1 MNIPTKSETEGKLCG
16 NFSEE
21 TEQEPFEEKAVH
33 ADGQHQP
40 SDFSKNFH
48 GPSNL
53 LTPPRIPKVEKLYKC
68 LECGKSF
75 SRSAHLTSHQIIHTG
90 EKPYTC
96 LECGKSFV
104 RLSSNYPHR
113 GEAVPVLGVRE
124 KFQQEHQL
132 REASEDPQRREAAS
146 VRQLQQVFYQQTES
160 HSAPKGS
167 HGGEPYK
174 CYECGKS
181 FSHRGSLNAHQRM
194 HTGEKPYGC
203 TDCGE
208 SFRDQSSLIRHKRTH
223 TGEKTYTCSEC
234 GKSFSQSTNLTLH
247 QRVHTDGK
255 LQEES
260 PQMLNTARI
269 LDKLGICHE
278 FAIWRILMNGIP
290 SRKPSD
296 LIVKEMLFDRVP
308 VMVCCPKRASP
319 ENRRGLVWIHGGA
332 GLFGSLRAYRRLCN
346 FIVRKTDTVV
356 ACIGYPLAP
365 EHPYPAQQLSCYT
378 AVSHFLK
385 NAQDY
390 GVDPKRIV
398 LAGDSS
404 GGTLV
409 ASTAQQLL
417 MTKDLPQPR
426 AHILIYPFLQSL
438 DLNLP
443 SYQQNQSIPL
453 LVKKEAVRL
462 GTIYL
467 LGTSAWVNEIM
478 ANAHVPQEL
487 MANYQKWIS
496 AEHIPEEFKGRG
508 YVPFVPGPF
517 SEDLFKKCKTVF
529 DPIFSPLLAEDA
541 VIQQFPETF
550 LLTCEYDIFRDDGL
564 LYKKRLEDNG
574 VPVTWLHLKDGFHAI
589 ALLIGMGSIEF
600 PGTRKSINSVIQF
613 LERF

>member
-1 MNIPTKSETEGKLCG
+1 MHIPPGISQGRKLR
-16 NFSEE
+16 
-21 TEQEPFEEKAVH
+21 
-33 ADGQHQP
+33 
-40 SDFSKNFH
+40 
-48 GPSNL
+48 L
-53 LTPPRIPKVEKLYKC
+53 IYL
-68 LECGKSF
+68 
-75 SRSAHLTSHQIIHTG
+75 
-90 EKPYTC
+90 
-96 LECGKSFV
+96 FV
-104 RLSSNYPHR
+104 RIIL
-113 GEAVPVLGVRE
+113 EL
-124 KFQQEHQL
+124 
-132 REASEDPQRREAAS
+132 
-146 VRQLQQVFYQQTES
+146 
-160 HSAPKGS
+160 
-167 HGGEPYK
+167 
-174 CYECGKS
+174 
-181 FSHRGSLNAHQRM
+181 
-194 HTGEKPYGC
+194 
-203 TDCGE
+203 
-208 SFRDQSSLIRHKRTH
+208 
-223 TGEKTYTCSEC
+223 
-234 GKSFSQSTNLTLH
+234 
-247 QRVHTDGK
+247 
-255 LQEES
+255 
-260 PQMLNTARI
+260 ARI

-278 FAIWRILMNGIP
+278 FVIWRFLMNGMS

-308 VMVCCPKRASP
+308 VMICCPKRASS

-332 GLFGSLRAYRRLCN
+332 GLFGS
-346 FIVRKTDTVV
+346 IQ
-356 ACIGYPLAP
+356 
-365 EHPYPAQQLSCYT
+365 HPYPAQQLSCYT

-417 MTKDLPQPR
+417 MTKDLPQPQ

-443 SYQQNQSIPL
+443 SYQQNQSIPP

-462 GTIYL
+462 AIAYLSGTDVV
-467 LGTSAWVNEIM
+467 VNEIM

-487 MANYQKWIS
+487 MAKYQKWIS

-517 SEDLFKKCKTVF
+517 SEDLFQKCKTVF

-574 VPVTWLHLKDGFHAI
+574 VPVTWLHVKDGFHGI
-589 ALLIGMGSIEF
+589 ASLIDMGSFQF
-600 PGTRKSINSVIQF
+600 PSTRKCMNSIIQF

>member
-1 MNIPTKSETEGKLCG
+1 MGLNIQKRSEWKNETEGKLCG

-33 ADGQHQP
+33 ADGQH
-40 SDFSKNFH
+40 
-48 GPSNL
+48 
-53 LTPPRIPKVEKLYKC
+53 
-68 LECGKSF
+68 
-75 SRSAHLTSHQIIHTG
+75 HTG
-90 EKPYTC
+90 E
-96 LECGKSFV
+96 
-104 RLSSNYPHR
+104 R
-113 GEAVPVLGVRE
+113 
-124 KFQQEHQL
+124 
-132 REASEDPQRREAAS
+132 
-146 VRQLQQVFYQQTES
+146 
-160 HSAPKGS
+160 
-167 HGGEPYK
+167 PYK

-203 TDCGE
+203 TDCGK
-208 SFRDQSSLIRHKRTH
+208 SFWDQSSLIRHKRTH
-223 TGEKTYTCSEC
+223 TGEKPYTCSEC

-247 QRVHTDGK
+247 QRVHTDGM
-255 LQEES
+255 LPEES
-260 PQMLNTARI
+260 PQMLNM
-269 LDKLGICHE
+269 GM
-278 FAIWRILMNGIP
+278 AI
-290 SRKPSD
+290 
-296 LIVKEMLFDRVP
+296 
-308 VMVCCPKRASP
+308 
-319 ENRRGLVWIHGGA
+319 
-332 GLFGSLRAYRRLCN
+332 
-346 FIVRKTDTVV
+346 
-356 ACIGYPLAP
+356 YPLAP

-378 AVSHFLK
+378 AVSHFLR

-390 GVDPKRIV
+390 GVDPKWIV

-438 DLNLP
+438 DFNLP

-453 LVKKEAVRL
+453 LIRKDAVRI
-462 GTIYL
+462 GTFYL
-467 LGTSAWVNEIM
+467 SGTNAWFNEVM
-478 ANAHVPQEL
+478 ANAHIPQEL
-487 MANYQKWIS
+487 REKYQKWIS

-517 SEDLFKKCKTVF
+517 SEDLFKKCKRAF

-541 VIQQFPETF
+541 IIQQFPETF

-574 VPVTWLHLKDGFHAI
+574 VPVTWVHLKDGFHGI
-589 ALLIGMGSIEF
+589 ALLIDMGSIQF